1 MLSINTS
8 FSGASAD
15 TVDREITASIEGAV
29 ARVQGVTGISS
40 SSSYG
45 RSRVTLTFADGTN
58 LDNATSDVRDATARL
73 VNRFPDGVDA
83 PTIVKA
89 DSDASAIMQLSV
101 TSETLSRDELTN
113 LVDNQISEALAAVP
127 GVADLQIYGEQ
138 AKVFTIDVDQSK
150 LASLGLTVADI
161 TRGLSTIGFDTAAGT
176 INGANQNI
184 SVRALADVTAGGG
197 QPVPV
202 VLVSF
207 DPKHDDVA
215 ALRNAAE
222 EHHVSAPLFRFTRPE
237 KGDEGML
244 AGVLGVAYRAL
255 PKGGFTH
262 NVVVALLDADGRIL
276 ARTDAS
282 GKPDP
287 AFVKAILLLQGHSTP
302 AAH

>member
-1 MLSINTS
+1 MQTFHGSIWSTLRAS
-8 FSGASAD
+8 CARGVASGALLLSLAVGAQAGPPPLPAD
-15 TVDREITASIEGAV
+15 SLYQIPPLTLRD
-29 ARVQGVTGISS
+29 QTGQ
-40 SSSYG
+40 
-45 RSRVTLTFADGTN
+45 TFDFGSLRGTP
-58 LDNATSDVRDATARL
+58 RL
-73 VNRFPDGVDA
+73 VGMFY
-83 PTIVKA
+83 
-89 DSDASAIMQLSV
+89 ASCQMACPIEIESIKQV
-101 TSETLSRDELTN
+101 E
-113 LVDNQISEALAAVP
+113 
-127 GVADLQIYGEQ
+127 
-138 AKVFTIDVDQSK
+138 
-150 LASLGLTVADI
+150 
-161 TRGLSTIGFDTAAGT
+161 
-176 INGANQNI
+176 
-184 SVRALADVTAGGG
+184 ADVTAGGG

-244 AGVLGVAYRAL
+244 AGALGVAYRAL